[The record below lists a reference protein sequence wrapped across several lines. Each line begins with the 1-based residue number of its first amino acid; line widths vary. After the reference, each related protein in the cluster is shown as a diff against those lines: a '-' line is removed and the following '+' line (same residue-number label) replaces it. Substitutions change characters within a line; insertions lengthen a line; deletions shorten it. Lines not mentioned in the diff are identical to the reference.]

1 MLELVRAIARQ
12 VCAEDLP
19 ETPFLFGGSVG
30 PANAEEYFAEDG
42 VDGALVGGASL
53 TADTLVT
60 VFDAARAAWG

>member
-30 PANAEEYFAEDG
+30 PANAEEY
-42 VDGALVGGASL
+42 LQRTAS
-53 TADTLVT
+53 T
-60 VFDAARAAWG
+60 VPWSAAPV